1 MSSVNR
7 AVPPAIQ
14 PIEIFNLPSP
24 RRETLP
30 NGIPVFYF
38 DNPNLDLIHILLQV
52 RTGSLYQPAKHVC
65 NFAYT
70 LLRESHPQLSAEQ
83 TSERLDYYGTNITVN
98 VGMEC
103 MQLLISVPKNNIP
116 DILPI
121 IAGFLLTPNYRPDR
135 LRIMQDKEIKNLAY
149 NERKTDYCAW
159 RLMWREMLGDV
170 FPTVSSFATNE
181 TLNALTTSQLQE
193 FHKQSFCADNI
204 TVFVTGNTDAHT
216 EAQIRDVWSAVPQGV
231 RAPKLPD
238 IPVSGEGG
246 HILHQPMPDCLQTSI
261 VLCMPSM
268 GFNDPDRTGFSALST
283 LTGGYFSSR
292 LMQNLRERQG
302 LTYGISASSTFFG
315 GQSVFAIS
323 SDVNADQTQRAI
335 DACFEELQ
343 RLQDEPVGDDE
354 LNMVKSYIC
363 GQQLRSADTS
373 VNIMQKFAY
382 WYRFG
387 LDETEMCRYLTEIK
401 DITPNKIQNLAKA
414 NFFYNKFT
422 QISVGK
428 YLAKKECKQ

>member
-7 AVPPAIQ
+7 AVPPAIE
-14 PIEIFNLPSP
+14 PIETFMLPSP

-70 LLRESHPQLSAEQ
+70 LLRESHPTLSAEQ
-83 TSERLDYYGTNITVN
+83 TSEKLDYYGTNVTVN

-103 MQLLISVPKNNIP
+103 VQILISVPKNNIP
-116 DILPI
+116 DILPL
-121 IAGFLLTPNYRPDR
+121 IAGFLVSPKYRPER

-149 NERKTDYCAW
+149 NERKTDYSAW
-159 RLMWREMLGDV
+159 RLMWREMLGDL
-170 FPTVSSFATNE
+170 FPSVSSFASNE
-181 TLNALTTSQLQE
+181 TLNALTTSQLLD
-193 FHKQSFCADNI
+193 FHRQSFCAENI
-204 TVFVTGNTDAHT
+204 TVFVTGNTDART
-216 EAQIRDVWSAVPQGV
+216 EAKVSEVWSAVPHGV
-231 RAPKLPD
+231 RSPQLPE
-238 IPVSGEGG
+238 IPVAGG
-246 HILHQPMPDCLQTSI
+246 DGRILHQTMPDCLQSSI
-261 VLCMPSM
+261 VLCSISM
-268 GFNDPDRTGFSALST
+268 GYNNPDRTGFSVLST

-302 LTYGISASSTFFG
+302 LTYGVSSSSTYFG
-315 GQSVFAIS
+315 NQSVFAIS
-323 SDVNADQTQRAI
+323 SDVNADQTQCAI

-343 RLQDEPVGDDE
+343 RLQDEPVGEEE
-354 LNMVKSYIC
+354 LAMVKSYIC

-373 VNIMQKFAY
+373 VNVMQKFAY
-382 WYRFG
+382 WHRFG
-387 LDETEMCRYLTEIK
+387 LDEAEMHRYLTEIK
-401 DITPNKIQNLAKA
+401 DITPDLIRDLAQK
-414 NFFYNKFT
+414 NFLYNNFT

-428 YLAKKECKQ
+428 NLVKI

>member
-7 AVPPAIQ
+7 AIPPAIQ
-14 PIEIFNLPSP
+14 PIETFNLPSP

-70 LLRESHPQLSAEQ
+70 LLRESHPQLSAEE
-83 TSERLDYYGTNITVN
+83 TSEKLDYYGTNLTVN

-103 MQLLISVPKNNIP
+103 VQLLISVPKNNIP

-121 IAGFLLTPNYRPDR
+121 IADFLLNPKYRAER

-181 TLNALTTSQLQE
+181 TLNALTTSQLQD
-193 FHKQSFCADNI
+193 FHKQSFCAENL
-204 TVFVTGNTDAHT
+204 TLFVTGNTDAHT

-231 RAPKLPD
+231 RAPKLPE
-238 IPVSGEGG
+238 IPVSGESG

-268 GFNDPDRTGFSALST
+268 GFNDPDRTGFSALCT

-302 LTYGISASSTFFG
+302 LTYGISSSSTYFG
-315 GQSVFAIS
+315 DQSVFAIS
-323 SDVNADQTQRAI
+323 SDVNADETQRAI

-343 RLQDEPVGDDE
+343 RLQDEPVEEDE

-387 LDETEMCRYLTEIK
+387 LDETEMSRYLTEIK
-401 DITPNKIQNLAKA
+401 DITPDKIQNLAQT
-414 NFFYNKFT
+414 NFLYNKFT

-428 YLAKKECKQ
+428 HLAKK